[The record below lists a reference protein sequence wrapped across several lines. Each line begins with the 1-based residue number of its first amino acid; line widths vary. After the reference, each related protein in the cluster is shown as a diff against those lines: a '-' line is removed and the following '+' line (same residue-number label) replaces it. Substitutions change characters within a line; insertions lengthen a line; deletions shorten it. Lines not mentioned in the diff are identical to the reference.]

1 MKWLIEIARFQIAI
15 VSLGDPGLPWFP
27 NFGVLAFGWFP
38 NFSVPDLPWVP
49 NFGVLAFGWF
59 PNFGVPGLPRVP
71 NFDVPVL
78 PWFPSLPTDTV
89 NGSVYCFQGRSG
101 RV

>member
-38 NFSVPDLPWVP
+38 NF
-49 NFGVLAFGWF
+49 
-59 PNFGVPGLPRVP
+59 GVPGLPRVP

-78 PWFPSLPTDTV
+78 PWFPSLPKRIRLLFPRPGLRNV
-89 NGSVYCFQGRSG
+89 FWPSN
-101 RV
+101 